1 MADTV
6 LFEFLHSEMV
16 AELWAHDPDPGPGVS
31 AGFLG
36 EEAWAA
42 VERLDRGPEERG
54 EHGSGPGR
62 NRTPPLPRSA
72 TWGAHFLLCRLG
84 VSAWPALQDTSRI
97 ERDSSG

>member
-42 VERLDRGPEERG
+42 VERPDRGPEERE
-54 EHGSGPGR
+54 EHGWPGSKPDPAPASLGDLGR
-62 NRTPPLPRSA
+62 SLPPL
-72 TWGAHFLLCRLG
+72 
-84 VSAWPALQDTSRI
+84 
-97 ERDSSG
+97 

>member
-16 AELWAHDPDPGPGVS
+16 AELWANEPDPSPGVS

-42 VERLDRGPEERG
+42 VERPNRGPVERE

-62 NRTPPLPRSA
+62 NRAPPLPRWA
-72 TWGAHFLLCRLG
+72 IWGAHFLLCRLG
-84 VSAWPALQDTSRI
+84 VSAQPASRDTYRI